1 MRTATTTSKTKK
13 MPPKVVADKPI
24 SKAQVTKVP
33 KPVSITRGA
42 ARKNYKF
49 SGTMPDESGFT
60 PQMYALL
67 QTISE
72 AKKTELDPNRFTAQ
86 DLVAL
91 AVKRGFLSTC
101 QDPLRIFRF
110 YKDRLVSEGF
120 LSEV

>member
-13 MPPKVVADKPI
+13 MPPKVVADKPL
-24 SKAQVTKVP
+24 SKASVKKFP
-33 KPVSITRGA
+33 KAVAKTICA
-42 ARKNYKF
+42 ARKSYKF
-49 SGTMPDESGFT
+49 IGTMPEQSGFT

-72 AKKTELDPNRFTAQ
+72 AKKTELDPNKFTAQ

-91 AVKRGFLSTC
+91 AVKRGFLATC

>member
-13 MPPKVVADKPI
+13 MPPKVVADKPL
-24 SKAQVTKVP
+24 SKASVTKVP
-33 KPVSITRGA
+33 KPVAKTRGA
-42 ARKNYKF
+42 ARKSYKF
-49 SGTMPDESGFT
+49 IGTMPEQSGFT

-72 AKKTELDPNRFTAQ
+72 AKKTELDPNKFTAQ

-91 AVKRGFLSTC
+91 AVKRGFLATC

>member
-33 KPVSITRGA
+33 KPVAKTRGA

-49 SGTMPDESGFT
+49 NGSMPDESGFT

-67 QTISE
+67 HTISE
-72 AKKTELDPNRFTAQ
+72 AKKTELDPNKFTAQ

-120 LSEV
+120 ISEV

>member
-13 MPPKVVADKPI
+13 MPPKVVADKPL
-24 SKAQVTKVP
+24 SKASVTKVP
-33 KPVSITRGA
+33 KPVAKTRGA
-42 ARKNYKF
+42 ARKSYKF
-49 SGTMPDESGFT
+49 IGTMPEQSGYT

-72 AKKTELDPNRFTAQ
+72 AKKTELDPNKFTAQ

-91 AVKRGFLSTC
+91 AVKRGFLATC

>member
-1 MRTATTTSKTKK
+1 MRTATTTSKSKS

-33 KPVSITRGA
+33 KPVAKTRGA

-49 SGTMPDESGFT
+49 SGTMPEQTGFT
-60 PQMYALL
+60 PQVYALL
-67 QTISE
+67 QTINE
-72 AKKTELDPNRFTAQ
+72 AKKTELDPNKFTAQ

-91 AVKRGFLSTC
+91 AVKKGFLSTC

>member
-13 MPPKVVADKPI
+13 MPPKVVADKTI

-33 KPVSITRGA
+33 KPVAKTRGA

-49 SGTMPDESGFT
+49 NGSMPDESGFT

-67 QTISE
+67 HTISE
-72 AKKTELDPNRFTAQ
+72 AKKTELDPNKFTAQ

-120 LSEV
+120 ISEV

>member
-13 MPPKVVADKPI
+13 MSPKVVEDKPI

-33 KPVSITRGA
+33 KPVAKTRGA

-49 SGTMPDESGFT
+49 NGSMPDESGFT

-67 QTISE
+67 HTISE

-120 LSEV
+120 ISEV

>member
-13 MPPKVVADKPI
+13 MPPKVVADKPL
-24 SKAQVTKVP
+24 SKASVTKVT
-33 KPVSITRGA
+33 KPVAKTRGA
-42 ARKNYKF
+42 ARKSYKF
-49 SGTMPDESGFT
+49 IGTMPEQSGFT

-72 AKKTELDPNRFTAQ
+72 AKKTELDPNKFTAQ

-91 AVKRGFLSTC
+91 AVKRGFLATC

>member
-13 MPPKVVADKPI
+13 MPPKVVADKPL
-24 SKAQVTKVP
+24 SKASVTKVP
-33 KPVSITRGA
+33 KPVAKTRGA
-42 ARKNYKF
+42 ARKSYKF
-49 SGTMPDESGFT
+49 IGTMPEQSGFT

-72 AKKTELDPNRFTAQ
+72 AKKTELDPNKFTAQ

-91 AVKRGFLSTC
+91 AVKRGFLATC

-110 YKDRLVSEGF
+110 YNDRLVSEGV

>member
-13 MPPKVVADKPI
+13 MPPKVVADKPL
-24 SKAQVTKVP
+24 SKASVTKVP
-33 KPVSITRGA
+33 KPVAKTRGE
-42 ARKNYKF
+42 ARKSYKF
-49 SGTMPDESGFT
+49 IGTMPEQSGFT

-72 AKKTELDPNRFTAQ
+72 AKKTELDPNKFTAQ

-91 AVKRGFLSTC
+91 AVKRGFLATC

>member
-13 MPPKVVADKPI
+13 MPPKVVADKPL
-24 SKAQVTKVP
+24 SKAAVTKVP
-33 KPVSITRGA
+33 KPVAKTRGA
-42 ARKNYKF
+42 ARKSYKF
-49 SGTMPDESGFT
+49 IGTMPEQSGFT

-72 AKKTELDPNRFTAQ
+72 AKKTELDPNKFTAQ

-91 AVKRGFLSTC
+91 AVKRGFLATC

>member
-1 MRTATTTSKTKK
+1 MRTATTSKTKK
-13 MPPKVVADKPI
+13 MPPKVVADKPL
-24 SKAQVTKVP
+24 SKASVTKVP
-33 KPVSITRGA
+33 KPVAKTRGA
-42 ARKNYKF
+42 ARKSYKF
-49 SGTMPDESGFT
+49 IGTMPEQSGFT

-72 AKKTELDPNRFTAQ
+72 AKKTELDPNKFTAQ

-91 AVKRGFLSTC
+91 AVKRGFLATC

>member
-1 MRTATTTSKTKK
+1 MRTATTTSKSKS

-33 KPVSITRGA
+33 KPVAKTRGA
-42 ARKNYKF
+42 ARKSYKF
-49 SGTMPDESGFT
+49 IGTMPEQTGFT

-72 AKKTELDPNRFTAQ
+72 AKKTELDSKQFTAQ

-91 AVKRGFLSTC
+91 AVKKGFLSTC